1 MSTASEQNK
10 LSAIARD
17 HSYEAGFN
25 GRLGKYRI
33 QLIEEFTREIPTRSR
48 VLEIGAGEGPVTRYL
63 SERFAE
69 VEAIEPA
76 DAYFAKLKERFGE
89 NGNVR
94 LHHGLFENID
104 IAGKFPLVIA
114 CGVLEHVEKPQDF
127 LDKAKQLLESGGIL
141 TGTVPNA
148 TSMHRRIGVA
158 MGMMQEVHEL
168 SEQDH
173 KVGHYRYYDFD
184 TLRDELKDAGFKNIK
199 TEGIVLKPF
208 PNSKMDDLSEA
219 FCDALFQVG
228 RALPDWGAEIF
239 FRAEKGA

>member
-1 MSTASEQNK
+1 M
-10 LSAIARD
+10 D
-17 HSYEAGFN
+17 
-25 GRLGKYRI
+25 
-33 QLIEEFTREIPTRSR
+33 
-48 VLEIGAGEGPVTRYL
+48 VT
-63 SERFAE
+63 
-69 VEAIEPA
+69 
-76 DAYFAKLKERFGE
+76 
-89 NGNVR
+89 
-94 LHHGLFENID
+94 
-104 IAGKFPLVIA
+104 GKFPLVVA
-114 CGVLEHVEKPQDF
+114 SGVLEHVEKPQDF
-127 LDKAKQLLESGGIL
+127 LDKVKQLLEAGGVL

-184 TLRDELKDAGFKNIK
+184 TLKDELKDAGFKNIR

-239 FRAEKGA
+239 FRAEKGT

>member
-76 DAYFAKLKERFGE
+76 DAYFAKLQERFGK
-89 NGNVR
+89 NVNVR
-94 LHHGLFENID
+94 LHHGRNRKIS
-104 IAGKFPLVIA
+104 
-114 CGVLEHVEKPQDF
+114 
-127 LDKAKQLLESGGIL
+127 SGCCQWC
-141 TGTVPNA
+141 T
-148 TSMHRRIGVA
+148 
-158 MGMMQEVHEL
+158 
-168 SEQDH
+168 
-173 KVGHYRYYDFD
+173 
-184 TLRDELKDAGFKNIK
+184 
-199 TEGIVLKPF
+199 
-208 PNSKMDDLSEA
+208 
-219 FCDALFQVG
+219 
-228 RALPDWGAEIF
+228 
-239 FRAEKGA
+239 